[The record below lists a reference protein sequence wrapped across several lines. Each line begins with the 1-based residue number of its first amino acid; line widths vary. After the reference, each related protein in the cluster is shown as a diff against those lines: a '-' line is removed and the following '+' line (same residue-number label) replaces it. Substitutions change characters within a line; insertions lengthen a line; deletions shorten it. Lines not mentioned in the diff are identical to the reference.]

1 MSSSCGKWELGRA
14 VVIRAK
20 TENKAGE
27 GNGRGR
33 EQAQRE
39 IIYDKTE
46 SSSLFKRVFSNFTVS
61 FLPFFACIILASGIK
76 HNCLANALYK
86 TCTNEHGK
94 RPTASTE
101 GTFASAYERATRSL
115 WNRCRHS
122 TLESSSKGNRGSLY
136 CSLKLQ
142 LKSDWIK
149 LKEIPLRGQ
158 PCWKLMS
165 TSQRQTL
172 IHEQK
177 PHVLHNAAPNVARQS
192 KLATAQE
199 EVITAPQLTILGQET
214 SLYTSLNP
222 PSQGKPPRPPLVS
235 NEKQEFVTLGSSV
248 LVKATQHLA
257 VLFPTDVLFC

>member
-1 MSSSCGKWELGRA
+1 MLPVQPWSEPFSQRDTGPAAGFLLSMEDHSCPCAGPQFSSSSVSLSVPPPVWHR
-14 VVIRAK
+14 RSHRPQ
-20 TENKAGE
+20 T
-27 GNGRGR
+27 
-33 EQAQRE
+33 QRRLQSGLQFQ
-39 IIYDKTE
+39 KQ
-46 SSSLFKRVFSNFTVS
+46 LKKRVDWT
-61 FLPFFACIILASGIK
+61 LRT
-76 HNCLANALYK
+76 
-86 TCTNEHGK
+86 TCRLLREHEWQK
-94 RPTASTE
+94 
-101 GTFASAYERATRSL
+101 
-115 WNRCRHS
+115 
-122 TLESSSKGNRGSLY
+122 SSSKGNRGSLY

-257 VLFPTDVLFC
+257 VLFPTDVLFCW